1 MISAAALG
9 IICGGAR
16 CKLYVK
22 TDSGL
27 KEAMQ

>member
-1 MISAAALG
+1 MISAAAHG
-9 IICGGAR
+9 IVCSGAR